1 MTTKLQAEIL
11 CICFLHQTGLYPT
24 EADHEIAIGHDYRL
38 AWNAT
43 KVEDL
48 DPDRASKLQQALD
61 GLKQIKKQPVK
72 KTVFR
77 QDKLQKLVSAWA
89 ATGVKP
95 YGNYM
100 EVKYQTIG
108 GMTAKGVFLDDA
120 FAPFSQMKIDSEN
133 RVLIKNWLYEKAF
146 RK

>member
-1 MTTKLQAEIL
+1 MTTELQAEIL

-38 AWNAT
+38 AWSSPV
-43 KVEDL
+43 VEDL
-48 DPDRASKLQQALD
+48 DSDRVSRQQQVLASF
-61 GLKQIKKQPVK
+61 KQNNKKPVK
-72 KTVFR
+72 KASSP
-77 QDKLQKLVSAWA
+77 DKLQKLIAAWQ
-89 ATGVKP
+89 ATGTQPSGQYTAVKF
-95 YGNYM
+95 NS
-100 EVKYQTIG
+100 IG
-108 GMTAKGVFLDDA
+108 GMTAKGVFLDDI